1 MIEEIEHHPIMK
13 NFKPWEGKCD
23 SDFVVDFLGVFTR
36 KDYIINSRWQC
47 LKIKPATYSCH
58 RRNLYQIQINFSVL
72 KNVHISNFRSLVF
85 DLPGVSNMLV
95 WFMNFYF
102 IIQLLCD

>member
-36 KDYIINSRWQC
+36 KDYIINSRKHFHKRVEVA
-47 LKIKPATYSCH
+47 LIVVTTAIA
-58 RRNLYQIQINFSVL
+58 NLMGICTSTCPNDRGQF
-72 KNVHISNFRSLVF
+72 
-85 DLPGVSNMLV
+85 
-95 WFMNFYF
+95 
-102 IIQLLCD
+102 